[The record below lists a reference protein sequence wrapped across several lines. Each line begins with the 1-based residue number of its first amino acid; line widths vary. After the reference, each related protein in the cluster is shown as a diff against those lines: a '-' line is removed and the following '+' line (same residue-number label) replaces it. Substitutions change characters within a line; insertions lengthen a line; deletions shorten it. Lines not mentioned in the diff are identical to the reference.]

1 MPSYGA
7 GEVAGAALRG
17 TKISNLK
24 MDFTH
29 RNGEFTRKSGDLT
42 SKHSD
47 LTGNNGDLSS
57 KKGDLNIN
65 SHEVATWYWKFWF
78 DNWVCP
84 TIAIA
89 VTNDQSPVDSEG
101 YPM

>member
-42 SKHSD
+42 SK
-47 LTGNNGDLSS
+47 
-57 KKGDLNIN
+57 KGDLNIN
-65 SHEVATWYWKFWF
+65 SHEVAT
-78 DNWVCP
+78 
-84 TIAIA
+84 
-89 VTNDQSPVDSEG
+89 
-101 YPM
+101 